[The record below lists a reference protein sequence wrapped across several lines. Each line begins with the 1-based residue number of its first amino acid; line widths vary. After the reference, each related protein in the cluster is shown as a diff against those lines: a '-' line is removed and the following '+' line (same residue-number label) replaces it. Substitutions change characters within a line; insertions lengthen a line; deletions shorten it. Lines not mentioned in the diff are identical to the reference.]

1 MTLHEFG
8 LEGSAGH
15 DSGRT
20 QCAKKELLGSM
31 QLNALPSQQ
40 RVSVHG
46 EKGLEQ
52 IFGGGGGEAP
62 VT

>member
-1 MTLHEFG
+1 
-8 LEGSAGH
+8 
-15 DSGRT
+15 
-20 QCAKKELLGSM
+20 M

-52 IFGGGGGEAP
+52 IFGGGGGEASAP
-62 VT
+62 RDRPACTHPAYCSCLC